1 MKPIPAQ
8 HKYALT
14 YEMTTDALNFGE
26 LAFRQTES
34 RRLPCPPQP
43 HQPPPQP
50 RPFPGLAGA
59 VVISHPRAGRPRVVG
74 GTRRGGAG
82 RQLPLSRGKRA
93 SLPPGATGIPSC
105 ELASTAEE
113 GCFSGLFRALPA
125 LPFSI
130 RTIQY
135 KAEAEWVA

>member
-59 VVISHPRAGRPRVVG
+59 VVISHPRAGRPG
-74 GTRRGGAG
+74 GGGGAALEAQRHPQVRPLRSGQMLCRRFHSPNTRRPGPG
-82 RQLPLSRGKRA
+82 RRA
-93 SLPPGATGIPSC
+93 PSPPRSAR
-105 ELASTAEE
+105 L
-113 GCFSGLFRALPA
+113 
-125 LPFSI
+125 
-130 RTIQY
+130 
-135 KAEAEWVA
+135 